1 MLERYTRNAVLVL
14 LLTLA
19 LPGWALAGEAAGT
32 GVVTALSGQATL
44 ARATLPQPV
53 ALSFRDHVLVR
64 DRIATGERSLV
75 HVLMGGKALLTV
87 RELSELTITED
98 TDHVLIDLRAGKIG
112 LAVVRERM
120 RPGESIELRTPNAIA
135 AVRGTVLVMEI
146 MPGSAGSVG
155 SPADV
160 TTHVHLLH
168 GALDVSS
175 RHDPSRLVTLHTLES
190 LGISGNTFSAVH
202 PLSAEAAA
210 AVTTDLKAKQP
221 AHTSA
226 PGEFTQQLLARE
238 REHAALRATTVLHHG
253 HRSTVV
259 GKTQAPSQAPAAA
272 TGATVAEKATG
283 AAGDTA
289 KDANTQLTGIAQG
302 AATTVGAGTGGAP
315 GTEHIQSAG
324 LEPKG
329 NTGSGLGGAA
339 VHPAAGLHAL
349 GGPSAGGGIA
359 SLVPLVP
366 HLLPHH

>member
-19 LPGWALAGEAAGT
+19 VPQLALAGEAPGT
-32 GVVTALSGQATL
+32 GVVTALAGQATL
-44 ARATLPQPV
+44 ARTTLPQPV

-98 TDHVLIDLRAGKIG
+98 TDHALIDLQAGKIG

-120 RPGESIELRTPNAIA
+120 RPGEIIELRTPNAIA

-146 MPGSAGSVG
+146 VPGSAGSVG
-155 SPADV
+155 NPAGL

-168 GALDVSS
+168 GALDVSL

-190 LGISGNTFSAVH
+190 LGVSGNTLGAVH
-202 PLSAEAAA
+202 PLSAEAVA
-210 AVTTDLKAKQP
+210 AVTADLKAKQP
-221 AHTSA
+221 AHTNA
-226 PGEFTQQLLARE
+226 PSEFTQRLLERE
-238 REHAALRATTVLHHG
+238 REHATLHATTVLHHA
-253 HRSTVV
+253 HRSAVV
-259 GKTQAPSQAPAAA
+259 VKTQATSPAPGAT
-272 TGATVAEKATG
+272 TGAKVEEKATG

-302 AATTVGAGTGGAP
+302 AATTAGAGTGGAP
-315 GTEHIQSAG
+315 GTEPVQSAG

-329 NTGSGLGGAA
+329 NTGSGLGGATT
-339 VHPAAGLHAL
+339 HPAAGLHAL
-349 GGPSAGGGIA
+349 GEPSAGSGIA

-366 HLLPHH
+366 HLLHHH

>member
-1 MLERYTRNAVLVL
+1 VLVL

-19 LPGWALAGEAAGT
+19 PPQWALAGETAGT
-32 GVVTALSGQATL
+32 GVVTALAGQATL

-53 ALSFRDHVLVR
+53 ALSFRDNVFVR

-98 TDHVLIDLRAGKIG
+98 TDHALIDLQAGKIG
-112 LAVVRERM
+112 LAVLRERM

-146 MPGSAGSVG
+146 VPGSAGSVG
-155 SPADV
+155 SLADL
-160 TTHVHLLH
+160 TTNVHLLH
-168 GALDVSS
+168 GALDVSL
-175 RHDPSRLVTLHTLES
+175 RHDPSRLVTLHTFES
-190 LGISGNTFSAVH
+190 VGVSGNIFGAVH
-202 PLSAEAAA
+202 SLSAEAAA
-210 AVTTDLKAKQP
+210 AVTVDLNAKQP

-226 PGEFTQQLLARE
+226 PSEFTQRLLERE
-238 REHAALRATTVLHHG
+238 REHAALHATTLLHHA

-259 GKTQAPSQAPAAA
+259 AKTWATSQAPGAT
-272 TGATVAEKATG
+272 TGAKVAEKAAG

-302 AATTVGAGTGGAP
+302 AATTAGARTGGAP
-315 GTEHIQSAG
+315 GTEPVQSAG

-329 NTGSGLGGAA
+329 NTGSGLGGATA
-339 VHPAAGLHAL
+339 HPAAGLPAL
-349 GGPSAGGGIA
+349 GGPGAGGGIA

-366 HLLPHH
+366 HLRPHH